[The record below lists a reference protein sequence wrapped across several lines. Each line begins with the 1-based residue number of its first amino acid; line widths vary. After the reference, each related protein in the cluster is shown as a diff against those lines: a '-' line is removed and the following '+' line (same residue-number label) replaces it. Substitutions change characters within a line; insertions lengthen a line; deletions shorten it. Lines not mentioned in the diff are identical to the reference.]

1 MLMNKRNLL
10 YMTIATSLLLAGCQ
24 QKAQKATEVDTD
36 LMIAGEIES
45 HDQEAKKDVVENQY
59 RYDISD
65 TIDEKIISQFMN
77 SYFKALHDGILHK
90 SAKSIQTYIIEDSEF
105 YKQQVMK
112 IDNFS
117 EQGIRQELKT
127 FQVVNWYEAEKNQI
141 NLQTFEEVTIHQPN
155 KKDYTKSINQLY
167 TLISD
172 QGTLRIKSVEPYTMD
187 KAEETKSNAPAITRA
202 ASLNEYNGKWSTANS
217 DLKGAPIVEFYAS
230 SSSEA
235 TVKIHAY
242 KPPNSVEVATVQ
254 AENIIFKH
262 NQAVIHYDTDNNGNK
277 GTIVV
282 TLKANS
288 LFVIHHLEKA
298 SESKWTIPAGAFEL
312 STFES

>member
-1 MLMNKRNLL
+1 MNKRNLL

-45 HDQEAKKDVVENQY
+45 HDQEAKKDIVENQY
-59 RYDISD
+59 KYDISD
-65 TIDEKIISQFMN
+65 AIDEKTISQFMN
-77 SYFKALHDGILHK
+77 SYFKALHDGIFNK
-90 SAKSIQTYIIEDSEF
+90 SAKAIQTYTIEDSEF
-105 YKQQVMK
+105 YKQQVIE

-117 EQGIRQELKT
+117 KQEIRQELKT
-127 FQVVNWYEAEKNQI
+127 FQVVNWYEAERNQI
-141 NLQTFEEVTIHQPN
+141 KLQTFEEIIIHQPN
-155 KKDYTKSINQLY
+155 KKDYTKSVHQLY
-167 TLISD
+167 TLTSN
-172 QGTLRIKSVEPYTMD
+172 QGTLRIKSVEPYALNE
-187 KAEETKSNAPAITRA
+187 AEDTSSNAPAITRA

-230 SSSEA
+230 SNSEA

-242 KPPNSVEVATVQ
+242 KPPNSVEVATVE
-254 AENIIFKH
+254 AKNVTFKH
-262 NQAVIHYDTDNNGNK
+262 NQAVIHYDADSNGNK
-277 GTIVV
+277 GTIVL

-288 LFVIHHLEKA
+288 LFVIHKLEKA
-298 SESKWTIPAGAFEL
+298 TESKWTIPAGAFEL

>member
-1 MLMNKRNLL
+1 MNKRNLL

-202 ASLNEYNGKWSTANS
+202 ASLNEYNGKWSTSNS

-242 KPPNSVEVATVQ
+242 KPPNSVEVATVE